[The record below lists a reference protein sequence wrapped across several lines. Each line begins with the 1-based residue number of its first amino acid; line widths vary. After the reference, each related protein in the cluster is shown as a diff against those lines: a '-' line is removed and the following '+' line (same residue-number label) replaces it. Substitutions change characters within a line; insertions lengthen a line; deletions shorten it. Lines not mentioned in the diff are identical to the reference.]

1 MSNGAGACK
10 VLRAKL
16 SLFLLPLAIFA
27 AAPSGEA
34 VYQRRCSR
42 CHEQTSPRL
51 PHREALQQM
60 PLARIL
66 RALASSAM
74 MSISFTMS
82 REDRIAVASYQGT
95 DASIPGSPAPAF
107 CAVRSVKL
115 VAATSYLQDAQH
127 STTSAVF
134 GENKVHFGALLSW
147 AKQEGLEA

>member
-82 REDRIAVASYQGT
+82 REDLIAVASYQGT
-95 DASIPGSPAPAF
+95 D
-107 CAVRSVKL
+107 
-115 VAATSYLQDAQH
+115 